1 MCRLKEEQSP
11 APGSGAGSADR
22 FRRKARAGE
31 GGGLGGP
38 GQSDS
43 CLAAGRSS
51 SRTCW
56 LASELAELSDDNQM
70 MDVAS
75 DQELAPLSKPVHA
88 VFTIEQV
95 RPHFDALMAEE
106 LPAQEDLCCNLRLN
120 EHRRTSKRQCH
131 RDGQLERRLC
141 LRSVR
146 RCDRRHRSRWRK
158 HHSNRCRQRRHER
171 DQPGGAVPRR
181 WEQQR

>member
-1 MCRLKEEQSP
+1 MGGKRTDGPHLCRLKVKQSP
-11 APGSGAGSADR
+11 APGSGAGGADR

-31 GGGLGGP
+31 GGGLGRL

-56 LASELAELSDDNQM
+56 LASYLAELSDDNQT

-75 DQELAPLSKPVHA
+75 DQEPAPLSKPVHA

-106 LPAQEDLCCNLRLN
+106 LPAQEDLCCNLRLLN
-120 EHRRTSKRQCH
+120 EHR
-131 RDGQLERRLC
+131 
-141 LRSVR
+141 
-146 RCDRRHRSRWRK
+146 
-158 HHSNRCRQRRHER
+158 
-171 DQPGGAVPRR
+171 
-181 WEQQR
+181 

>member
-1 MCRLKEEQSP
+1 MCRLKAEQSP
-11 APGSGAGSADR
+11 ALGSRAGGPDR
-22 FRRKARAGE
+22 FGRKACTGE
-31 GGGLGGP
+31 EGGLGGP

-56 LASELAELSDDNQM
+56 LASELAELSDDNQT

-75 DQELAPLSKPVHA
+75 DQEPAPLSKPVHA

-106 LPAQEDLCCNLRLN
+106 LLAQEDLCCNLRLLN
-120 EHRRTSKRQCH
+120 EHR
-131 RDGQLERRLC
+131 
-141 LRSVR
+141 
-146 RCDRRHRSRWRK
+146 
-158 HHSNRCRQRRHER
+158 
-171 DQPGGAVPRR
+171 
-181 WEQQR
+181 